1 MKDSQ
6 KYQRTVDFKPFA
18 EILALN
24 PPQRSNEE
32 SRLRKENAKIAEE
45 NFIRRR
51 DKGVTN
57 IDLEY
62 KGDEVIHRNNVRI
75 EKLQAQ
81 YGFDP
86 WSAIPQALK
95 AGAQVTDAWR
105 KKDTLD
111 AYQDLARLK
120 RIDPDVRKKLDE
132 GFRKN
137 VRYNEET
144 VQKGAEWAWTE
155 ELKGESKALVD
166 KILTSTGFYG
176 AAVRQFNLAEA
187 KKHFPN
193 WIKNQS
199 PTKFYV
205 EDQNFTGEISL
216 DEYESALTDEKD
228 PLHDIVTQDYT
239 LGGDRSLKSKIQ
251 QHMKMSVY
259 EILSDPDGYFRY
271 NEYML
276 AEHFDPLVEDL
287 YEKTDIETS
296 GNHTTFVNGK
306 IAGVQNNLLTA
317 AIDNQNKSQGAID
330 LVNLVNSF
338 AAREGGSSTVFLNNF
353 NQMQELV
360 FAGAKTIES
369 VDGLIH
375 ARFDPK
381 EAGIKGYENYKGTIS
396 IAEWREK
403 EWEESGG
410 NVRLQESADAYGKKA
425 KEERTNAVTNIQG
438 QIAAYVEQNK
448 GAYPPKELIRDW
460 IDKYINEVGAGG
472 YSPSKL
478 FNEVT
483 KDMGTSEGESI
494 ADEKRQM
501 DVAFAASR
509 GKGLDPA
516 AYANY
521 DSVSIKYAKENNYF
535 LNSAYDLEDD
545 KALQKGVTAAIDTA
559 LEITGDYDQKL
570 TRWYITQYGEKELPQ
585 RFRDIMINQ
594 GGDKGEVLKN
604 LIKEWHEEIK
614 ADPTNWHISKTKSN
628 QIRINLNSALEQYN
642 RTRDST
648 QLLDIFKEDGR
659 IEHMIVQLG
668 EGASLNQDMTFVDR
682 NGVRRP
688 VFDQTLSQ
696 LAARLRIPKTQL
708 LINQLSGQEVELNPD
723 TLRLAGFKADPWTA
737 RQMENGTNRTAVNV
751 NSSIKQETLDAL
763 GVELPSEQDLK
774 KYKGAKINELTPYDW
789 TELTGIDFINEDE
802 GALLHQSPD
811 INSILHKLGIKK
823 YDRFEPKMIPH
834 IQKRVLGLYGAMPFT
849 NAPVEARTGF
859 RPFKNIYL
867 NPNNLH
873 PGLSKFSVD
882 TNAQHFEGKEI
893 IYRGSTPGTM
903 VGTTK
908 KGLFNEPVVYTVV
921 SENKKVVTLGWR
933 PLRSEKNDWIKKL
946 AETNGNV
953 FGFKSMSLDEFSE
966 ELK

>member
-296 GNHTTFVNGK
+296 
-306 IAGVQNNLLTA
+306 
-317 AIDNQNKSQGAID
+317 
-330 LVNLVNSF
+330 
-338 AAREGGSSTVFLNNF
+338 
-353 NQMQELV
+353 
-360 FAGAKTIES
+360 
-369 VDGLIH
+369 
-375 ARFDPK
+375 
-381 EAGIKGYENYKGTIS
+381 
-396 IAEWREK
+396 
-403 EWEESGG
+403 
-410 NVRLQESADAYGKKA
+410 
-425 KEERTNAVTNIQG
+425 
-438 QIAAYVEQNK
+438 
-448 GAYPPKELIRDW
+448 
-460 IDKYINEVGAGG
+460 
-472 YSPSKL
+472 
-478 FNEVT
+478 
-483 KDMGTSEGESI
+483 
-494 ADEKRQM
+494 
-501 DVAFAASR
+501 
-509 GKGLDPA
+509 
-516 AYANY
+516 
-521 DSVSIKYAKENNYF
+521 
-535 LNSAYDLEDD
+535 
-545 KALQKGVTAAIDTA
+545 
-559 LEITGDYDQKL
+559 
-570 TRWYITQYGEKELPQ
+570 
-585 RFRDIMINQ
+585 
-594 GGDKGEVLKN
+594 
-604 LIKEWHEEIK
+604 
-614 ADPTNWHISKTKSN
+614 
-628 QIRINLNSALEQYN
+628 
-642 RTRDST
+642 
-648 QLLDIFKEDGR
+648 
-659 IEHMIVQLG
+659 
-668 EGASLNQDMTFVDR
+668 
-682 NGVRRP
+682 
-688 VFDQTLSQ
+688 
-696 LAARLRIPKTQL
+696 
-708 LINQLSGQEVELNPD
+708 
-723 TLRLAGFKADPWTA
+723 
-737 RQMENGTNRTAVNV
+737 
-751 NSSIKQETLDAL
+751 
-763 GVELPSEQDLK
+763 
-774 KYKGAKINELTPYDW
+774 
-789 TELTGIDFINEDE
+789 
-802 GALLHQSPD
+802 
-811 INSILHKLGIKK
+811 
-823 YDRFEPKMIPH
+823 
-834 IQKRVLGLYGAMPFT
+834 
-849 NAPVEARTGF
+849 
-859 RPFKNIYL
+859 YL
-867 NPNNLH
+867 NILI
-873 PGLSKFSVD
+873 L
-882 TNAQHFEGKEI
+882 
-893 IYRGSTPGTM
+893 
-903 VGTTK
+903 
-908 KGLFNEPVVYTVV
+908 
-921 SENKKVVTLGWR
+921 
-933 PLRSEKNDWIKKL
+933 
-946 AETNGNV
+946 
-953 FGFKSMSLDEFSE
+953 
-966 ELK
+966 